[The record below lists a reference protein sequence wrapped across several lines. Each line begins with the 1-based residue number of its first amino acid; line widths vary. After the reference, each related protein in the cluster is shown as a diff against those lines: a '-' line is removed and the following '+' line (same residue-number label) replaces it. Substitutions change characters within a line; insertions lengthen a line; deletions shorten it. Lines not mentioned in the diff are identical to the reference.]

1 MTEQPLPQP
10 GDLLTETEAAE
21 IYKLAVT
28 TLRNW
33 RALKQGPRYLKIGAR
48 CVRYRR
54 ADLARFM
61 EANNDNG
68 RDAA

>member
-1 MTEQPLPQP
+1 MTEQPLPKP

-33 RALKQGPRYLKIGAR
+33 RALKQGPRFVKIGAR

-54 ADLARFM
+54 ADLADFM
-61 EANNDNG
+61 DASNNDG